1 MEYGLWFVAFG
12 GEGKDVDGGEKRE
25 REDIRT
31 PRVPWCAFVLT
42 MSMHSL
48 VRGVSTITNAHA
60 HYHAP
65 RYGYELWNTHL
76 RYGYALWI
84 YAPTVWIHIMDT
96 STMDTRTYGMVR
108 PFRPASHCGGR
119 VQAKLKYGS

>member
-1 MEYGLWFVAFG
+1 MVYGSSHFG

-60 HYHAP
+60 HRGYMHLGMDIN
-65 RYGYELWNTHL
+65 YGYTHL
-76 RYGYALWI
+76 RYGYTL
-84 YAPTVWIHIMDT
+84 
-96 STMDTRTYGMVR
+96 
-108 PFRPASHCGGR
+108 
-119 VQAKLKYGS
+119 